1 MYEDAAP
8 GKEQV
13 LGNQKMLSPFS
24 LLLDDKRDGGEPQLS
39 YPGTPSARTVPGTL
53 GVPNR

>member
-53 GVPNR
+53 GVPNM